1 MRNILV
7 TGGAGYI
14 GAHTAKALA
23 GAGFRP
29 IAYDNFSNGHREAVR
44 WGPLEEGDILD
55 GARLAAV
62 FERWRPAAVIH
73 FAGLIEAGVSV
84 REPLRFYQANVEGS
98 CRLLEVMAASGVSHI
113 VFSSSAAVYGE
124 PETTPIRED
133 HPLRPINPYGRGKL
147 MVEQIL
153 ADQASAS
160 DLGYIALRYFNAAGA
175 DPEGE
180 IGEAHEPESHALPL
194 AILTGLGQRPGF
206 QIYGSDYPTPDGTA
220 IRDFVHVSDLARA
233 HVLALTHLLEGGT
246 SDIFNVGTGNGVSVR
261 QMVDAVGRALGGELP
276 LTLGARRAG
285 DPASLVASAERLQ
298 ATLGWH
304 PEFDDFDAI
313 VASAVDWHRRRIARQ

>member
-276 LTLGARRAG
+276 LTLDARRAG